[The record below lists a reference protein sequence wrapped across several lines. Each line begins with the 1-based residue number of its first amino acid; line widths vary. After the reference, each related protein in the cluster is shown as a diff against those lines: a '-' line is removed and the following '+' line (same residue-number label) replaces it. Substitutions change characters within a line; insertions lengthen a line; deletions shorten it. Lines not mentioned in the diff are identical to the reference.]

1 LGTNATSEVTQ
12 ELFTKHEVFCPMKI
26 KNLSSLVIID
36 DDLDLLELLSSF
48 FRQRGYNVS
57 SYEDAR
63 VALSEIESKKVQ
75 ADVVISD
82 LKLPVMSGLDFIK
95 RIRTFNAVLPIILM
109 TAEGSLEVAVE
120 AIESGAYD
128 FVLKPLHVPQL
139 LISVQRA
146 LFLNQVQVENTNLKN
161 LFNEQDFLG
170 LKGVIGKSPGFK
182 KAMELA
188 KRVSSSQANI
198 IIFGESGSGK
208 EVVAKAVHELGD
220 RKSGPFVAINCSAI
234 PENLLESEL
243 FGYAKGAFTGAIGNK
258 IGLFEEANKGTLF
271 LDEIGDLALPLQAKL
286 LRVLQERKIKRI
298 GENQTR
304 DITARVI
311 CATHKD
317 LKKEVEKG
325 HFREDLYFRLNVIPI
340 HMPPLRERKEDIIPL
355 SEYFLKK
362 FSLINNASIK
372 GFTKAAIKAL
382 ESLPW
387 KGNVRE
393 LENAIERAVVLS
405 NSEYVDVE
413 DLPQIEQ
420 SITENK
426 AEHPEAGAL
435 FSINAIMSLEDVS
448 KRYIEFIFKRNG
460 YAKEQTAK
468 ELGIDRK
475 TLYRKLKELETV
487 EQLTLQ

>member
-1 LGTNATSEVTQ
+1 
-12 ELFTKHEVFCPMKI
+12 MKN
-26 KNLSSLVIID
+26 KSLSSLVIID
-36 DDLDLLELLSSF
+36 DDIDLLELLSSF
-48 FRQRGYNVS
+48 FRQRGYNVF

-63 VALSEIESKKVQ
+63 VALAEIEVKKVI
-75 ADVVISD
+75 ADVVICD
-82 LKLPVMSGLDFIK
+82 IKLPVMSGLEFIK
-95 RIRTFNAVLPIILM
+95 RIRTFNIVLPIILM

-120 AIESGAYD
+120 AIEAGAYD

-146 LFLNQVQVENTNLKN
+146 LFLNQVQFENTNLKN
-161 LFNEQDFLG
+161 FFNEQDFLG

-243 FGYAKGAFTGAIGNK
+243 FGYAKGAFTGAVGSK

-325 HFREDLYFRLNVIPI
+325 NFREDLYFRLNVIPI
-340 HMPPLRERKEDIIPL
+340 HMPPLRDRKEDIIPL
-355 SEYFLKK
+355 SEFFLKK
-362 FSLINNASIK
+362 FSLLNNVNIK
-372 GFTKAAIKAL
+372 GFTKQAIKRL
-382 ESLPW
+382 ETLYW

-405 NSEYVDVE
+405 NSEYVDLD
-413 DLPQIEQ
+413 DLPMSDQTSELKSDQ
-420 SITENK
+420 VETN
-426 AEHPEAGAL
+426 APL
-435 FSINAIMSLEDVS
+435 FSINSVMSLEEVY
-448 KRYIEFIFKRNG
+448 KKYIEFIFKRNG
-460 YAKEQTAK
+460 FAKEQTAK

-475 TLYRKLKELETV
+475 TLYRKLKEIENA
-487 EQLTLQ
+487 EQTIH

>member
-1 LGTNATSEVTQ
+1 
-12 ELFTKHEVFCPMKI
+12 MKI

-36 DDLDLLELLSSF
+36 DDIDLLELLSSF
-48 FRQRGYNVS
+48 FRQRGYNVF

-120 AIESGAYD
+120 AIDSGAYD

-362 FSLINNASIK
+362 FSLINNANIK
-372 GFTKAAIKAL
+372 GFTKAAIKTL

-420 SITENK
+420 STGDNK
-426 AEHPEAGAL
+426 AEYSEVGAL
-435 FSINAIMSLEDVS
+435 FSINSIMSLEDIS

-475 TLYRKLKELETV
+475 TLYRKLKDLETV

>member
-1 LGTNATSEVTQ
+1 
-12 ELFTKHEVFCPMKI
+12 MKNR
-26 KNLSSLVIID
+26 NLSSLVIID
-36 DDLDLLELLSSF
+36 DDIDLLELLSSF
-48 FRQRGYNVS
+48 FRQRGYNVF

-63 VALSEIESKKVQ
+63 NALLDIETKKIK

-82 LKLPVMSGLDFIK
+82 LKLPVMSGLEFIK
-95 RIRTFNAVLPIILM
+95 RIRSFNSVLPIILM
-109 TAEGSLEVAVE
+109 TAEGSLELAVE
-120 AIESGAYD
+120 AIEAGAYD

-146 LFLNQVQVENTNLKN
+146 LFLNQVQIENSSYKN
-161 LFNEQDFLG
+161 LFTDQDFSG
-170 LKGVIGKSPGFK
+170 LNGVIGKSPGFK

-188 KRVSSSQANI
+188 KRVSSSYANI

-208 EVVAKAVHELGD
+208 EVVAKAVHELGE

-243 FGYAKGAFTGAIGNK
+243 FGYAKGAFTGAVGSK
-258 IGLFEEANKGTLF
+258 TGLFEEANKGTLF

-325 HFREDLYFRLNVIPI
+325 NFREDLYFRLNVIPI
-340 HMPPLRERKEDIIPL
+340 HMPPLRERREDIIPL

-362 FSLINNASIK
+362 FSLLNNTDIK
-372 GFTKAAIKAL
+372 GFTKQAMKKL
-382 ESLPW
+382 ESMSW

-393 LENAIERAVVLS
+393 LENAIERAVVLT
-405 NSEYVDVE
+405 NSEYVDLE
-413 DLPQIEQ
+413 DLPN
-420 SITENK
+420 SDFGFGDSFDTAKDGN
-426 AEHPEAGAL
+426 PAL
-435 FSINAIMSLEDVS
+435 FSINSIMSLEDVY
-448 KRYIEFIFKRNG
+448 KKYIEFIFKKNG
-460 YAKEQTAK
+460 FAKEQTAK

-475 TLYRKLKELETV
+475 TLYRKLKEIENAEQTV
-487 EQLTLQ
+487 H

>member
-1 LGTNATSEVTQ
+1 
-12 ELFTKHEVFCPMKI
+12 MKN

-36 DDLDLLELLSSF
+36 DDVDLLELLSSF
-48 FRQRGYNVS
+48 FRQRGYSVF

-63 VALSEIESKKVQ
+63 TALTDIESKKIN

-82 LKLPVMSGLDFIK
+82 LKLPVMSGVEFIK
-95 RIRTFNAVLPIILM
+95 RIRTFNSVLPIILM
-109 TAEGSLEVAVE
+109 TAEGSLEIAVE
-120 AIESGAYD
+120 AIEAGAYD

-146 LFLNQVQVENTNLKN
+146 LFLNQVQVENTNLKS

-170 LKGVIGKSPGFK
+170 LKGVVGKSAGFK

-188 KRVSSSQANI
+188 RRVSSSQASI

-243 FGYAKGAFTGAIGNK
+243 FGYAKGAFTGAVGSR

-325 HFREDLYFRLNVIPI
+325 NFREDLYLQLNVIPI
-340 HMPPLRERKEDIIPL
+340 SMPQLRERKKDIIPL

-362 FSLINNASIK
+362 FSIINNANIK
-372 GFTKAAIKAL
+372 GFTKLAIKRL
-382 ESLPW
+382 ESLSW

-405 NSEYVDVE
+405 NSEYVDID
-413 DLPQIEQ
+413 DLPNADNGLSDIDSKPGQ
-420 SITENK
+420 N
-426 AEHPEAGAL
+426 GAI
-435 FSINAIMSLEDVS
+435 FSIYSVMPLEEMC
-448 KRYIEFIFKRNG
+448 KKYIDTIFKKNG
-460 YAKEQTAK
+460 FAKEQTAK

-475 TLYRKLKELETV
+475 TLYRKLKELETI
-487 EQLTLQ
+487 EQLTIQ

>member
-1 LGTNATSEVTQ
+1 
-12 ELFTKHEVFCPMKI
+12 MKN
-26 KNLSSLVIID
+26 KNFSSLVIID
-36 DDLDLLELLSSF
+36 DDIDLLELLSSF

-63 VALSEIESKKVQ
+63 VALAEIESKKVT

-95 RIRTFNAVLPIILM
+95 RIRTFNAVMPIILM

-120 AIESGAYD
+120 AIEAGAYD

-208 EVVAKAVHELGD
+208 EVVAKAVHELGE

-243 FGYAKGAFTGAIGNK
+243 FGYAKGAFTGAVGSK

-304 DITARVI
+304 DISARVI

-325 HFREDLYFRLNVIPI
+325 NFREDLYFRLNVIPI
-340 HMPPLRERKEDIIPL
+340 NMPPLRERKEDIIPL

-372 GFTKAAIKAL
+372 GFTKLAIKRL
-382 ESLPW
+382 ESLNW

-405 NSEYVDVE
+405 NSEYVDVD
-413 DLPQIEQ
+413 DLPQIDNASNETA
-420 SITENK
+420 STNIDSS
-426 AEHPEAGAL
+426 HSL
-435 FSINAIMSLEDVS
+435 FAINSIMSLEEMS
-448 KRYIEFIFKRNG
+448 KKYIEFIFKRNG
-460 YAKEQTAK
+460 FAKEQTAK

-475 TLYRKLKELETV
+475 TLYRKLKELEAI
-487 EQLTLQ
+487 EQFNIQ

>member
-1 LGTNATSEVTQ
+1 
-12 ELFTKHEVFCPMKI
+12 MKN
-26 KNLSSLVIID
+26 KNLSNLVIID
-36 DDLDLLELLSSF
+36 DDTDLLELLSSF
-48 FRQRGYNVS
+48 FRQRGYNVFG
-57 SYEDAR
+57 YEDAR
-63 VALSEIESKKVQ
+63 VALSEIEAKKIS

-82 LKLPVMSGLDFIK
+82 LKLPVMSGLEFIK
-95 RIRTFNAVLPIILM
+95 KIRLLNSNLPIILM
-109 TAEGSLEVAVE
+109 TAQGSVELAVE
-120 AIESGAYD
+120 AIETGAYD
-128 FVLKPLHVPQL
+128 FVLKPLHFPQL

-146 LFLNQVQVENTNLKN
+146 LFLNFVQAENNNLKS
-161 LFNEQDFLG
+161 LYSDQDFLG

-188 KRVSSSQANI
+188 KRVSSTQSNI

-208 EVVAKAVHELGD
+208 EVVAKAVHDLGE

-243 FGYAKGAFTGAIGNK
+243 FGYSKGAFTGAIGSK

-325 HFREDLYFRLNVIPI
+325 NFREDLYFRLNVIPI

-362 FSLINNASIK
+362 FSLINNTNIK
-372 GFTKAAIKAL
+372 GFTKQAL
-382 ESLPW
+382 KRLEVLPW

-405 NSEYVDVE
+405 DLEYVDVD
-413 DLPQIEQ
+413 DLPSADPGLGELK
-420 SITENK
+420 SD
-426 AEHPEAGAL
+426 AGDHTNAL
-435 FSINAIMSLEDVS
+435 FSINQIMSLEDIG
-448 KRYIEFIFKRNG
+448 KRYIEFIFKRNTF
-460 YAKEQTAK
+460 AKEQTAK

-475 TLYRKLKELETV
+475 TLYRKLKELENA
-487 EQLTLQ
+487 EHPIQ

>member
-1 LGTNATSEVTQ
+1 
-12 ELFTKHEVFCPMKI
+12 MKN
-26 KNLSSLVIID
+26 KNLSNLVIID
-36 DDLDLLELLSSF
+36 DDTDLLELLSSF
-48 FRQRGYNVS
+48 FRQRGYNVFG
-57 SYEDAR
+57 YEDAR
-63 VALSEIESKKVQ
+63 VALSEIEAKKIS

-82 LKLPVMSGLDFIK
+82 FKLPVMSGLEFIK
-95 RIRTFNAVLPIILM
+95 KIRSLNSNLPIILM
-109 TAEGSLEVAVE
+109 TAQGSVELAVE
-120 AIESGAYD
+120 AIETGAYD
-128 FVLKPLHVPQL
+128 FVLKPLHFPQL

-146 LFLNQVQVENTNLKN
+146 LFLNLVQTENKNLKS
-161 LFNEQDFLG
+161 LYSDQDFLG

-188 KRVSSSQANI
+188 KRVSSTQSNI

-208 EVVAKAVHELGD
+208 EVVAKAVHDLGE

-243 FGYAKGAFTGAIGNK
+243 FGYSKGAFTGAIGSK

-325 HFREDLYFRLNVIPI
+325 NFREDLYFRLNVIPI

-362 FSLINNASIK
+362 FSLINNTNIK
-372 GFTKAAIKAL
+372 GFTKQAIKLL
-382 ESLPW
+382 EVLPW

-405 NSEYVDVE
+405 DLEYVDVD
-413 DLPQIEQ
+413 DLPSVDLGLGELK
-420 SITENK
+420 SD
-426 AEHPEAGAL
+426 AGDHTNAL
-435 FSINAIMSLEDVS
+435 FSINQIMSLEEIG
-448 KRYIEFIFKRNG
+448 KRYIEFIFKRNTF
-460 YAKEQTAK
+460 AKEQTAK

-475 TLYRKLKELETV
+475 TLYRKLKELENA
-487 EQLTLQ
+487 EHPIQ

>member
-1 LGTNATSEVTQ
+1 
-12 ELFTKHEVFCPMKI
+12 MKS

-36 DDLDLLELLSSF
+36 DDVDLLDLLSSF
-48 FRQRGYNVS
+48 FRQRGYTVS

-63 VALSEIESKKVQ
+63 VALAEIESKKVI

-82 LKLPVMSGLDFIK
+82 LKLPVMSGLEFIK
-95 RIRTFNAVLPIILM
+95 RIRTFNSVLPIILM

-120 AIESGAYD
+120 AIEAGAYD

-161 LFNEQDFLG
+161 LFSEQDFLG

-208 EVVAKAVHELGD
+208 EVVARAVHELGD

-243 FGYAKGAFTGAIGNK
+243 FGYAKGAFTGAVGSK
-258 IGLFEEANKGTLF
+258 TGLFEEANKGTLF

-325 HFREDLYFRLNVIPI
+325 NFREDLYFRLNVIPI
-340 HMPPLRERKEDIIPL
+340 YMPPLRERKEDIIPL

-372 GFTKAAIKAL
+372 GFTKQAIKRL

-405 NSEYVDVE
+405 NSEYVDVD
-413 DLPQIEQ
+413 DLP
-420 SITENK
+420 SADHGLSDNK
-426 AEHPEAGAL
+426 EEEGTTGNAL
-435 FSINAIMSLEDVS
+435 FAINSVMSLEDMN
-448 KRYIEFIFKRNG
+448 KKYIEFIFKRNG
-460 YAKEQTAK
+460 FAKEQTAK

-475 TLYRKLKELETV
+475 TLYRKLKELETT
-487 EQLTLQ
+487 EQLTIQ

>member
-1 LGTNATSEVTQ
+1 
-12 ELFTKHEVFCPMKI
+12 MKY
-26 KNLSSLVIID
+26 KNVSSLVIID
-36 DDLDLLELLSSF
+36 DDIELLELLCSF
-48 FRQRGYNVS
+48 FRQRGYNVF

-63 VALSEIESKKVQ
+63 IALTDLETKKVI
-75 ADVVISD
+75 ADVVICD

-95 RIRTFNAVLPIILM
+95 RMRSTNGVLPIILM
-109 TAEGSLEVAVE
+109 TAEGSVEVAVE
-120 AIESGAYD
+120 AIETGAYD

-161 LFNEQDFLG
+161 LFTEQDFLG
-170 LKGVIGKSPGFK
+170 LKGVIGKSAGFK

-188 KRVSSSQANI
+188 KRVSNSQANI

-208 EVVAKAVHELGD
+208 EVVAKAVHELGE
-220 RKSGPFVAINCSAI
+220 RKTGPFVAINCSAI

-243 FGYAKGAFTGAIGNK
+243 FGYAKGAFTGAVGSK

-298 GENQTR
+298 GENTTR
-304 DITARVI
+304 DISARVI

-325 HFREDLYFRLNVIPI
+325 RFREDLYFRLNVIPI

-362 FSLINNASIK
+362 FSIINNANIK
-372 GFTKAAIKAL
+372 GFTKPAIKLL
-382 ESLPW
+382 ETLSW

-413 DLPQIEQ
+413 DLPAAENTHDEHFSHFSDNGA
-420 SITENK
+420 SIFT
-426 AEHPEAGAL
+426 
-435 FSINAIMSLEDVS
+435 INSIMSLEEVC
-448 KRYIEFIFKRNG
+448 KKYIDYIFKRNNF
-460 YAKEQTAK
+460 AKEQTAK

-475 TLYRKLKELETV
+475 TLYRKLKELDGTEHV
-487 EQLTLQ
+487 IQ

>member
-1 LGTNATSEVTQ
+1 
-12 ELFTKHEVFCPMKI
+12 MKN
-26 KNLSSLVIID
+26 KQLSSLVIID
-36 DDLDLLELLSSF
+36 DDIDLLELLSSF
-48 FRQRGYNVS
+48 FRQRGYKVS

-63 VALSEIESKKVQ
+63 LALADIESKKVV

-82 LKLPVMSGLDFIK
+82 IKLPVMSGLEFIK
-95 RIRTFNAVLPIILM
+95 RIRTFNVVLPIILM
-109 TAEGSLEVAVE
+109 TAEGSLEIAVE
-120 AIESGAYD
+120 AIEAGAYD

-146 LFLNQVQVENTNLKN
+146 LFLNGVQVENTNLKN
-161 LFNEQDFLG
+161 LFNDQDFLG

-243 FGYAKGAFTGAIGNK
+243 FGYAKGAFTGAVGSK
-258 IGLFEEANKGTLF
+258 IGLFEEANNGTLF

-325 HFREDLYFRLNVIPI
+325 NFREDLYFRLNVIPI
-340 HMPPLRERKEDIIPL
+340 NMPPLRERREDIIPL

-362 FSLINNASIK
+362 FSLINNANIK
-372 GFTKAAIKAL
+372 GFTKQAIKRLEAL
-382 ESLPW
+382 YW

-405 NSEYVDVE
+405 NSEYVDLE
-413 DLPQIEQ
+413 DLPLSDLEHGDVAIE
-420 SITENK
+420 
-426 AEHPEAGAL
+426 PEGKPAL
-435 FSINAIMSLEDVS
+435 FSINSIMSLEEVG
-448 KRYIEFIFKRNG
+448 KKYIEFIFKRNG
-460 YAKEQTAK
+460 FAKEQAAK

-475 TLYRKLKELETV
+475 TLYRKLKEIETV
-487 EQLTLQ
+487 EHFIQ